1 MTMSATA
8 VRRGLFGAF
17 ATCALGGVVAATI
30 AIPTAGA
37 QPDCTASGFS
47 HVASGVLN
55 SAGEWLDTHPE
66 ANEVLTAAGMHGSGA
81 ETSVRD
87 YFVAHPQDYQ
97 ELRGIAAPLID
108 MQHGCGAAIQPMQI
122 AALYQADVAATC
134 GRGDC
139 ARSCTRRRPRYQA
152 RPRRVGPCRM
162 GHDRVS

>member
-17 ATCALGGVVAATI
+17 ATCALGGAAAATI
-30 AIPTAGA
+30 AIPSAGA
-37 QPDCTASGFS
+37 QPGCTASDFS
-47 HVASGVLN
+47 HVASGVLDT
-55 SAGEWLDTHPE
+55 AGEWLDAHPE
-66 ANEVLTAAGMHGSGA
+66 ANNVLTAAGMQGAGA

-122 AALYQADVAATC
+122 AALYQALSQSGA
-134 GRGDC
+134 
-139 ARSCTRRRPRYQA
+139 P
-152 RPRRVGPCRM
+152 M
-162 GHDRVS
+162 

>member
-1 MTMSATA
+1 MSATA

-17 ATCALGGVVAATI
+17 ATCALGSFAAAAI

-37 QPDCTASGFS
+37 QPGCTASDFS

-55 SAGEWLDTHPE
+55 TAGGWLDAHPE
-66 ANEVLTAAGMHGSGA
+66 ANDVLTAAGMQGAGA

-122 AALYQADVAATC
+122 AALYQALSQSGA
-134 GRGDC
+134 
-139 ARSCTRRRPRYQA
+139 P
-152 RPRRVGPCRM
+152 M
-162 GHDRVS
+162 

>member
-1 MTMSATA
+1 MTTSATA

-17 ATCALGGVVAATI
+17 ATCALGGVVATTI
-30 AIPTAGA
+30 VIPTAGA

-66 ANEVLTAAGMHGSGA
+66 ANEVLTAAGMQGSGA

-122 AALYQADVAATC
+122 AALYQALSQSGAPT
-134 GRGDC
+134 
-139 ARSCTRRRPRYQA
+139 
-152 RPRRVGPCRM
+152 
-162 GHDRVS
+162 

>member
-17 ATCALGGVVAATI
+17 ATCALGGVAAATI

-37 QPDCTASGFS
+37 QPGCTASDFS
-47 HVASGVLN
+47 HMASGVLDA
-55 SAGEWLDTHPE
+55 AGGWLDAHPE
-66 ANEVLTAAGMHGSGA
+66 ANDVLTAAGMQGAGA

-122 AALYQADVAATC
+122 AALYQALSQSGA
-134 GRGDC
+134 
-139 ARSCTRRRPRYQA
+139 P
-152 RPRRVGPCRM
+152 M
-162 GHDRVS
+162 

>member
-1 MTMSATA
+1 MTTSATA
-8 VRRGLFGAF
+8 VRRGLVGAF
-17 ATCALGGVVAATI
+17 ATCALGGLAAATI
-30 AIPTAGA
+30 AIPSAGA

-55 SAGEWLDTHPE
+55 TAGGWLDTHPE
-66 ANEVLTAAGMHGSGA
+66 ANEVLTAAGMQGSGA

-122 AALYQADVAATC
+122 AALYQALSQSGA
-134 GRGDC
+134 
-139 ARSCTRRRPRYQA
+139 P
-152 RPRRVGPCRM
+152 M
-162 GHDRVS
+162 